1 MTNFV
6 YSAKNNCFIE
16 ASRVEEYKSFGWK
29 LDDVKPVENS
39 VYEEFIEDRAS
50 QGYVRVAGENGLPA
64 WGDVPPPTREEMIIA
79 SKRTKEEK
87 LMRANAVINNNQ
99 WPSKLTLK
107 RLSTSEKEKFVQW
120 LDYLDAV
127 SAIDAEQ
134 EDPEWPV
141 EPEL

>member
-87 LMRANAVINNNQ
+87 LMRVNAVINNNQ

-107 RLSTSEKEKFVQW
+107 RLSTGEKEKFVQW

>member
-16 ASRVEEYKSFGWK
+16 ASRVEEYKSFGWE

-50 QGYVRVAGENGLPA
+50 HGYVRVAGEDGLPA

-107 RLSTSEKEKFVQW
+107 RLSTGEKEKFVQW

>member
-16 ASRVEEYKSFGWK
+16 ASRVEEYKSFGWE
-29 LDDVKPVENS
+29 LDDVKLVENS

-50 QGYVRVAGENGLPA
+50 HGYVRVAGEDGLPV

-87 LMRANAVINNNQ
+87 LMRANSVINNNQ

-107 RLSTSEKEKFVQW
+107 RLSAGEKEKFVQW

-127 SAIDAEQ
+127 SATDAEQ
-134 EDPEWPV
+134 ENPEWPA